1 MTRPKLLLATAI
13 LAGLSLAG
21 FEARADESK
30 CQSFMVPVTIENVP
44 DAKLYGELCMPPGPA
59 PGTVQLLVHGTTYNH
74 HYWDWP
80 EEPDAHS
87 HARAALKAGYATFN
101 VDRLGVGQ
109 STKPASQLVTLAGT
123 VESLHQVIAK
133 LRTGAIGNQKF
144 SRVVYFGS
152 SLSTAYGWLEAAKH
166 DDVDAF
172 VLTGLLH
179 FTRPTF
185 LGLVKQN
192 LYTVC
197 EDPKFSKAGL
207 DCGYITN
214 RPGAKATFFYN
225 MPNADQ
231 HVIDTDEQL
240 KDVISGTL
248 IEQSVPLVLAQPP
261 KDSPSW
267 SIHVPTLVML
277 GGEDMTACGSDG
289 IVCTDETVRKA
300 EAVYYPSV
308 PGGIDVHVVATSGH
322 SLPLHRNGRSTTDF
336 ITDWV
341 NSQTG
346 ANSH

>member
-1 MTRPKLLLATAI
+1 MTRLVLLLAAAV
-13 LAGLSLAG
+13 LFGLSFGG
-21 FEARADESK
+21 FQARADEAK
-30 CQSFMVPVTIENVP
+30 CQSMMVPVTVENVP
-44 DAKLYGELCMPPGPA
+44 DAKLYGELCMPAGPA

-74 HYWDWP
+74 NYWDWP
-80 EEPDAHS
+80 EDADAHS

-109 STKPASQLVTLAGT
+109 STKPASKLVTLAAT
-123 VESLHQVIAK
+123 IDSLHQIIAK
-133 LRTGAIGNQKF
+133 LRAGAIGNQKF

-152 SLSTAYGWLEAAKH
+152 SLSTAYGWL
-166 DDVDAF
+166 
-172 VLTGLLH
+172 LH

-197 EDPKFSKAGL
+197 EDQKFAKAGL

-214 RPGAKATFFYN
+214 RPGSKATFFYN

-231 HVIDTDEQL
+231 RVIDTDEQL
-240 KDVISGTL
+240 KDVISGLL

-267 SIHVPTLVML
+267 VIHVPTLVVL

-289 IVCTDETVRKA
+289 IVCTDETVKKA

-322 SLPLHRNGRSTTDF
+322 SLPLHRNGRGTTDF
-336 ITDWV
+336 IIDWV
-341 NSQTG
+341 NRHTG
-346 ANSH
+346 VNSH